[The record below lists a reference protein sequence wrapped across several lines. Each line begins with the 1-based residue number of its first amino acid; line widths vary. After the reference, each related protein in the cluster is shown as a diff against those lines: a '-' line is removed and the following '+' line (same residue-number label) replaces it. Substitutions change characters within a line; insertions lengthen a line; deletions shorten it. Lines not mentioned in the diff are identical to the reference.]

1 MMQMVQVQLR
11 RSANLT
17 LLLLT
22 GVWGMSGIAAVQPTW
37 AQASSLEQ
45 VTSEP
50 PATPVEEWLAQ
61 IAQASVVQVVGV
73 RVEQSETGL
82 EIILETAGELAQ
94 PFTSIAGNALILD
107 IPNAALADRDEF
119 QVANPAEGIAFVSV
133 ANLPDNR
140 LRVAITGINSPPA
153 ADIQTATQGLLLS
166 VVPGRAEAD
175 VSEEEA
181 IQVIVTGEQDDPY
194 RVRDTTSAT
203 RTETP
208 IVEIPQS
215 VQAVPREF
223 IEDQA
228 AIDLGDVTRNVAGLN
243 QFSVYQD
250 FALRG
255 FRISEESVLYNGLRG
270 NPYSFFTNSPILG
283 NVERVEVLSGP
294 ASVLYGQLQP
304 GGLINIVTRQPEA
317 VPSTEIRGIAG
328 SYEQFGIQL
337 DSTGP
342 IDAEGQLLYRFNAVH
357 IGAGSFRE
365 FQSSDYFQIAPSL
378 TWLIDDR
385 TTLAL
390 TGEWFD
396 DSRRGERD
404 RGIVAP
410 GGDIFAVPI
419 GFTVNEPD
427 DRSGSTGYAIQLSLN
442 HAFSDDWQLNA
453 RGRFAH
459 GEYFNRYHNPSNF
472 LDDLRTITR
481 DYRDQEFF
489 SDSFA
494 ADVYAVGEFA
504 TGSLGHRLVIGADTT
519 IQNNRRDGFFAD
531 PIEDGGDVPSL
542 DIFNPQ
548 YGRANPDNYTLLFDR
563 SRDRLR
569 QYGIYLQDQIRFSD
583 QWQAL
588 LGLRYDFFN
597 NESDFRGDFGSD
609 ESSFSDT
616 ALTLRGGVVYEP
628 VENLFLYS
636 SYSQGFVPQSE
647 TQQGPDRGGPFDP
660 EESWQIE
667 LGAKASL
674 FDDRLTA
681 TLATYYIIRENLLV
695 SDPANSNRLLQIGE
709 ARSQGVEVSLV
720 GRLTDD
726 WSLIA
731 NYAFNDAEVSRDT
744 DPSLVGRQLE
754 NAPRHSASLW
764 TRYNLPNT
772 GFGIAGGLRYVDDRP
787 TFDETVQLPS
797 YVVFDAA
804 LFCQLQGLQLA
815 LNFDNIFDTTH
826 FIGGYGETAIFPGS
840 PFTVRLT
847 ASYRF

>member
-1 MMQMVQVQLR
+1 MKLIQLR
-11 RSANLT
+11 RSTHLS

-22 GVWGMSGIAAVQPTW
+22 GIWGMSGMAIAPQPAL
-37 AQASSLEQ
+37 AQDDRLEQ
-45 VTSEP
+45 ALSEQS
-50 PATPVEEWLAQ
+50 ATTVEVWLAQ
-61 IAQASVVQVVGV
+61 MNPAVVQVTGV
-73 RVEQSETGL
+73 RIEPSETGL
-82 EIILETAGELAQ
+82 QVVLETAAGELAQ
-94 PFTSIAGNALILD
+94 PSTTMVGNALIIE
-107 IPNAALADRDEF
+107 IPNAILTDRAEF
-119 QVANPAEGIAFVSV
+119 QSANPAEGIALISVS
-133 ANLPDNR
+133 NLPDNR
-140 LRVAITGINSPPA
+140 LRVSLTGVDAPPVA
-153 ADIQTATQGLLLS
+153 EIRTEAEGLLLS
-166 VVPGRAEAD
+166 IVPGTARETSD
-175 VSEEEA
+175 TEA
-181 IQVIVTGEQDDPY
+181 IQVIVTGEQDEPY
-194 RVRDTTSAT
+194 RVRDITSAT
-203 RTETP
+203 RTDTP
-208 IVEIPQS
+208 ILEIPQS

-228 AIDLGDVTRNVAGLN
+228 ANDLGDVTRNVAGLN

-255 FRISEESVLYNGLRG
+255 FRISEESILYNGLRG
-270 NPYSFFTNSPILG
+270 NPYNFFTNSPVLS

-317 VPSTEIRGIAG
+317 IPSTEIRGIAG

-342 IDAEGQLLYRFNAVH
+342 IDAEGRLLYRFNAVH
-357 IGAGSFRE
+357 IGAGSFRD

-378 TWLIDDR
+378 TWAINDR

-390 TGEWFD
+390 TGEWFE

-410 GGDIFAVPI
+410 GGDLFAVPI
-419 GFTVNEPD
+419 SFTVNEPD

-442 HAFSDDWQLNA
+442 HAFLDDWQLNA
-453 RGRFAH
+453 SGRFAH
-459 GEYFNRYHNPSNF
+459 GEYFNRYHNPTNF

-504 TGSLGHRLVIGADTT
+504 TGAIGHRLVIGADTT
-519 IQNNRRDGFFAD
+519 IQNNRQDGFFAD

-569 QYGIYLQDQIRFSD
+569 QYGIYVQDQVQFSD

-588 LGLRYDFFN
+588 FGLRYDFFD
-597 NESDFRGDFGSD
+597 NESDFRGDFGAD

-628 VENLFLYS
+628 VENLFLYT

-667 LGAKASL
+667 VGAKTSL
-674 FDDRLTA
+674 FGDRLTA

-695 SDPANSNRLLQIGE
+695 SDPVNSNRLLQIGE

-720 GRLTDD
+720 GRLTDN

-731 NYAFNDAEVSRDT
+731 NYAYNDAEVSRDP
-744 DPSLVGRQLE
+744 DLALVGRQLE

-764 TRYNLPNT
+764 SRYNFPNT

-797 YVVFDAA
+797 YVIFDAA
-804 LFCQLQGLQLA
+804 LFYQLQNLQLA

-826 FIGGYGETAIFPGS
+826 FIGGYDDTAVFPGS
-840 PFTVRLT
+840 PFTVRFT